1 MDIGRRIIYDSTTGQ
16 IVDILGEMSG
26 SDVTTRP
33 VWNGITYL
41 DIPFGQDSDKYQ
53 RAIKMHVDIANKVV
67 VFDQLADIPVD
78 QEYIQKA
85 LYQSILTLNK
95 NWIDISNQIA
105 SINKFISAL
114 KGI

>member
-1 MDIGRRIIYDSTTGQ
+1 MDIGRRILYDSATGQ
-16 IVDILGEMSG
+16 IIDMLGEMSG
-26 SDVTTRP
+26 SDVTARP
-33 VWNGITYL
+33 QWNGITYL
-41 DIPFGQDSDKYQ
+41 DIPYGQDKDKFS
-53 RAIKMHVDIANKVV
+53 RAIKMHVDVTNKVV

-78 QEYIQKA
+78 QSYVQKA